1 MTTRE
6 LSEVIA
12 CNPVVA
18 AVKNEEGLLKCLET
32 DIGIIFVLY
41 GDVCSVSEIVRRIKE
56 KGKVAMVHIDLI
68 TGLSPKEVSVDYI
81 RECTEADGIITTR
94 ANLIPRAK
102 ALGLN
107 TVLRFFML
115 DSLALMNVEKQARQ
129 ELQPDI
135 IELLP
140 GILQTSFM
148 SKVVKISRVPVM
160 AGGLITDKQE
170 VISALKS
177 GVIAISTTNQKLWTE
192 S

>member
-6 LSEVIA
+6 LSELIA

-41 GDVCSVSEIVRRIKE
+41 GDVCSVSKIVRQIKE